1 MNNQHLFFMQ
11 RAIELAKTA
20 QYRTSP
26 NPRVGCVLVKEGLII
41 GEGATQVAGDDHA
54 EVTAIKDAYIR
65 RHSAQVLYGSTAYV
79 TLEPCNHIGRTGAC
93 SQALIDAGIKH
104 VFALMIDPNPLTAGQ
119 GITHLRAVGVSVW
132 CGDEFNIN
140 NTNNLNINNLNINNL
155 NTDSNIDTDLNIKVA
170 QLIQAATELN
180 IGFLK
185 RMKTELPWLR
195 LKVATSL
202 DGYIALPNGHS
213 QWLTGTAARDDTHH
227 WRASSC
233 AVLTGIGTVLA
244 DNPLLN
250 VRAVVTVRQPL
261 RIVLD
266 THLRVPLDSQL
277 IMSCTDAAP
286 VLIIHG
292 INNKN
297 TAKKATLQAM
307 GVLLLAI
314 DTVQIAHQEQ
324 LNIQAVYSALASR
337 GLNEIHCEAGS
348 ILNSALL
355 KAKILDEIVLYQA
368 PLLLGK
374 GLTWADDSSI
384 YTDLSQINR
393 WKLHSTQQLGNDVR
407 LILRSSYS

>member
-1 MNNQHLFFMQ
+1 MNKRHLFFMQ

-26 NPRVGCVLVKEGLII
+26 NPRVGCVLVKDNLII
-41 GEGATQVAGDDHA
+41 GEGATQIAGDDHA
-54 EVTAIKDAYIR
+54 EVTAIKNAYTR
-65 RHSAQVLYGSTAYV
+65 GHSAQVLCGSTAYV

-93 SQALIDAGIKH
+93 SQALINAGIKRL
-104 VFALMIDPNPLTAGQ
+104 FTLMIDPNPLTAGQ
-119 GITHLRAVGVSVW
+119 GIARLRAAGISVW
-132 CGDEFNIN
+132 CGDELNIDL
-140 NTNNLNINNLNINNL
+140 NTDNLNIKI
-155 NTDSNIDTDLNIKVA
+155 TR
-170 QLIQAATELN
+170 LIQDATELN
-180 IGFLK
+180 AGFFK
-185 RMKTELPWLR
+185 RMKTGLPWLR

-213 QWLTGTAARDDTHH
+213 QWLTGIAARDDTHH

-266 THLRVPLDSQL
+266 THLRIPLDSQL

-286 VLIIHG
+286 VLIIYS

-314 DTVQIAHQEQ
+314 DTVQTAHQEQ
-324 LNIQAVYSALASR
+324 LNIQAVCSALASR

-355 KAKILDEIVLYQA
+355 KAKILNEIVLYQA

-374 GLTWADDSSI
+374 GLIWANDSSI

-407 LILRSSYS
+407 LILRSNYF

>member
-1 MNNQHLFFMQ
+1 MNNRQLFFMQ

-26 NPRVGCVLVKEGLII
+26 NPRVGCILVKDDLII
-41 GEGATQVAGDDHA
+41 GEGATQIAGNDHA
-54 EVTAIKDAYIR
+54 EVTAIKNAYTR
-65 RHSAQVLYGSTAYV
+65 GYSAQVLYGSIAYV

-93 SQALIDAGIKH
+93 SQALIDAGIKQ

-119 GITHLRAVGVSVW
+119 GIARLRAAGVTVW

-140 NTNNLNINNLNINNL
+140 INNTNNIYTNNL
-155 NTDSNIDTDLNIKVA
+155 NTDSNIDIDLNIKVD

-180 IGFLK
+180 IGFFK
-185 RMKTELPWLR
+185 RMTTGLPWLR

-213 QWLTGTAARDDTHH
+213 QWLTGTAARNDTHH

-266 THLRVPLDSQL
+266 THLRIPLDSQL
-277 IMSCTDAAP
+277 VMSCSNTAP
-286 VLIIHG
+286 VLIIYG
-292 INNKN
+292 INNKDK
-297 TAKKATLQAM
+297 AKKAALQAM
-307 GVLLLAI
+307 GVSLLAI
-314 DTVQIAHQEQ
+314 DTVQTTHQEQ
-324 LNIQAVYSALASR
+324 LSIPAVFSALALR

-368 PLLLGK
+368 PLLLGQ
-374 GLTWADDSSI
+374 GLTWLNDASI

-393 WKLHSTQQLGNDVR
+393 WKLHHTHQLGGDVR
-407 LILRSSYS
+407 LILRSNYP